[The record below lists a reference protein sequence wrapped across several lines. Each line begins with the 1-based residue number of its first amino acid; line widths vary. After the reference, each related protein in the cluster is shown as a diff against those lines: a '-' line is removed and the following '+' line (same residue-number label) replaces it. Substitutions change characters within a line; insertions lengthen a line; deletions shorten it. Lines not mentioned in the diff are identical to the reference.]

1 MFGGYAQMDLFGE
14 EGAMFIRNLWY
25 VAAWEH
31 EMPADGLFSRVVSDG
46 GLVVAQGAN
55 IEIHD
60 AIYLGEQALAT

>member
-1 MFGGYAQMDLFGE
+1 MDLFGE

-31 EMPADGLFSRVVSDG
+31 EIPADGLFSRVVSDG

-60 AIYLGEQALAT
+60 AIY